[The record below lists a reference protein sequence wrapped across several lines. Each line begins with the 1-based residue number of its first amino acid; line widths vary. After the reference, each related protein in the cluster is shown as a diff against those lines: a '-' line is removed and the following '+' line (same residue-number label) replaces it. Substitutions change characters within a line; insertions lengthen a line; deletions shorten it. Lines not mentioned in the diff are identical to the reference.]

1 MYSPAGFYDVDN
13 ERVAEKDFQFK
24 PKMLSEL
31 EGKKKSEEEAAR
43 KKVPGYARGGISR
56 GMRIKFS
63 RFITHTEQGEAEEDH
78 EQRRASGDTAA
89 QQVCYDVEPTH
100 TR

>member
-1 MYSPAGFYDVDN
+1 MYAHAGFYDVDN

-43 KKVPGYARGGISR
+43 KKV
-56 GMRIKFS
+56 
-63 RFITHTEQGEAEEDH
+63 
-78 EQRRASGDTAA
+78 RA
-89 QQVCYDVEPTH
+89 
-100 TR
+100 

>member
-1 MYSPAGFYDVDN
+1 MCSVPVSPPSPPAHYTCIYSHMYAHAGFYDVDN

-43 KKVPGYARGGISR
+43 KKV
-56 GMRIKFS
+56 
-63 RFITHTEQGEAEEDH
+63 
-78 EQRRASGDTAA
+78 RA
-89 QQVCYDVEPTH
+89 
-100 TR
+100 